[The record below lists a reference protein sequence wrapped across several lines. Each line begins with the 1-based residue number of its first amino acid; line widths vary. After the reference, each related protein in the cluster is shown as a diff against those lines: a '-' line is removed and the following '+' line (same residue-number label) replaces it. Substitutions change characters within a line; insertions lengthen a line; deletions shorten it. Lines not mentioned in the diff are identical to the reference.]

1 MALPAPQTAGC
12 LHDSVLHD
20 LCPLCDH
27 SPSDAVL
34 STCAGMEE
42 RGFEPSAPGSPSK
55 QTAMQEFEARR
66 RSQSIDRGTG

>member
-1 MALPAPQTAGC
+1 MTPPALWTINY
-12 LHDSVLHD
+12 LRDSVLHE

-42 RGFEPSAPGSPSK
+42 RGFESSAPGSPSK

-66 RSQSIDRGTG
+66 RSQSIDRGPG